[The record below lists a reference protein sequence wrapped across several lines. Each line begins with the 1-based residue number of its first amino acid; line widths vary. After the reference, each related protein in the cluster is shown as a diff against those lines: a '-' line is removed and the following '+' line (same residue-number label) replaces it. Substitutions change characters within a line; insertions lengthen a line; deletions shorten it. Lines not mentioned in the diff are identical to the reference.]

1 MRVTASIAATLLL
14 VTGSYAEKEPEGAM
28 CTNFD
33 DCAKGLTC
41 QWVFGTE
48 ATWCV
53 GPYTAHCYSITTAC
67 PNGYHC
73 DVNMS
78 WLCLKD

>member
-41 QWVFGTE
+41 
-48 ATWCV
+48 
-53 GPYTAHCYSITTAC
+53 
-67 PNGYHC
+67 
-73 DVNMS
+73 
-78 WLCLKD
+78 